1 MIHSHRILCSNNRN
15 KLLLHIIT
23 WMDLNLTYRI
33 LYDSIYMM
41 FVKLHNYR
49 DEGHIS
55 WQRLRTMWEGG
66 GYDYKEV
73 A

>member
-1 MIHSHRILCSNNRN
+1 
-15 KLLLHIIT
+15 
-23 WMDLNLTYRI
+23 MDLNLTYRI